1 MRRLL
6 STTALAVACLSLS
19 SIASASTIIDFESPL
34 AGLDVLTNQLSGLS
48 FSNTSV
54 LASGSIGGTLN
65 EFEFPPRSGTNV
77 VSDTGGSLTITF
89 DSPLLTV
96 GGYFTHLTGLT
107 FQAFDLFNTSLG
119 SVSSSFANNLLTSGD
134 SGSSPNEFLQF
145 TSALGIKSVTITGDP
160 GGGSFTLD
168 DLTLTDLPLQSTP
181 IPEPSTIVLVL
192 GGLAPLLRHYR
203 ARRSR

>member
-6 STTALAVACLSLS
+6 SATALAIACLSLS
-19 SIASASTIIDFESPL
+19 STASASTIDFESFSD
-34 AGLDVLTNQLSGLS
+34 LDVLTNQLSGLL
-48 FSNTSV
+48 FSNATV
-54 LASGSIGGTLN
+54 LTAGVSLN
-65 EFEFPPRSGTNV
+65 EFEFPPKGGTNV
-77 VSDTGGSLTITF
+77 VSDSGGSLTITF
-89 DSPLLTV
+89 ASPLLTV
-96 GGYFTHLTGLT
+96 GGFFTYLTSLSLT
-107 FQAFDLFNTSLG
+107 FQAFDAGNTLIG
-119 SVSSSFANNLLTSGD
+119 SVSSAFASNLALTGD
-134 SGSSPNEFLQF
+134 AGSSANEFLQF
-145 TSALGIKSVTITGDP
+145 TSASGIKSVTITGAP